1 MSTHVIVGAGG
12 TGTAAARIL
21 AERGDRVRLV
31 TRKGSGPA
39 HPLIDLV
46 RLDALDTEALAELTE
61 GADALYNAAMP
72 DYTRW
77 PELLP
82 PLFGSILL
90 AAEYTGVPYVM
101 LGNLYGYGPVEGP
114 ITEDTPMNP
123 VSVKGRVRADAWR
136 AALDA
141 HEAGRVRVAEVRAG
155 QFLGPG
161 AVSGFSML
169 AQPKVLAGR
178 LALIDGEP
186 DVPHSYTSTVD
197 AARAMIAVAG
207 STEDADWGRG
217 WHAPAIAATPRELA
231 TRLAALTGSP
241 EPRLEALTE
250 REMELLAVTV
260 PFFGELPEMAYMS
273 HHPLTVDASALE
285 KRFGV
290 GASDVDEVLRSG
302 L

>member
-12 TGTAAARIL
+12 TGAATARLL

-31 TRKGSGPA
+31 TRKGTGPA

-61 GADALYNAAMP
+61 GAAALYNAAMP

-82 PLFGSILL
+82 PLYASILL
-90 AAEYTGVPYVM
+90 AAEHTGVPYVM
-101 LGNLYGYGPVEGP
+101 LGNLYAYGPSEAP
-114 ITEDTPMNP
+114 LTEDTPLNP
-123 VSVKGRVRADAWR
+123 VSVKGRVRADVWR

-141 HEAGRVRVAEVRAG
+141 HRAGRVRVAEVRSG

-161 AVSGFSML
+161 AVSSFSLL

-197 AARAMIAVAG
+197 AAHALIAVAG
-207 STEDADWGRG
+207 STDDADWGRA
-217 WHAPAIAATPRELA
+217 WHAPAISATPRELA

-250 REMELLAVTV
+250 REMELLAVSV

-273 HHPLTVDASALE
+273 HKPLHVDATAIE
-285 KRFGV
+285 KRFGLR
-290 GASDVDEVLRSG
+290 AEDVDEVLRSG